1 MNQRVALQ
9 FALWLMLALFAA
21 MPAFAQNTSSAI
33 SGRIVDETGAPVA
46 GATVEIE
53 HVPSG
58 TRKSV
63 NASEDG
69 RFTAQGLRVGGP
81 YTVTASAEGKNNATK
96 NDVYLLL
103 GETTSVNLNMAAEAT
118 DLATVEVVASAAAN
132 VFNAE
137 AMGAGTAIDRATID
151 ALPSINR
158 DLQDYARL
166 DPRISQTDK
175 ERGEISALG
184 QNTRFNSITIDS
196 VSTNDTFGL
205 ESNNLPTARQ
215 PISLDAIESV
225 QINVTNYDVTQRGY
239 TGANINAVT
248 KSGTNEFHGS
258 VYTTYRD
265 NDMIRETDDRGVKFT
280 SFKEDTTLG
289 ATIGGPII
297 KDVLF
302 FFINLE
308 SATIKAPAA
317 DYGSTPLDRATGGI
331 TTAQVNEVIGIAEGY
346 GMDPGDLFSVGNDT
360 EVDTAL
366 VRLDWNISDTQRA
379 SLRYSTTDQSQFIQP
394 GFGVNFF
401 SLSSHWYSQEKE
413 FDNAVLE
420 LFSDWNDWFSTEARV
435 SYRDYASVPDIYARQ
450 PQVQVDFG
458 SQSFRFGT
466 EQFRHQN
473 VLNTETYNAYFAGNM
488 YFGDHTLKL
497 GFDWEQNDIY
507 NLFLESNYG
516 QYRFGSTANFRNGI
530 YREYVVRVPTS
541 GNVDDAAAAFSLD
554 NWGFFAQDTWAV
566 NYNLNLMY
574 GFRIDRPGTDSD
586 PVYNEAFQTTFGMRN
601 DVNQDEAAIFQPR
614 IGFNYT
620 FDSERPMQA
629 RGGFGLFQGS
639 AANVWLSNPFTN
651 NGRTIS
657 IFGCGFAGS
666 TANCPTTAPPAGRQF
681 SADPDNQPVFGT
693 ARADV
698 DLLAPGLKQPSVW
711 KGNLAFEHE
720 LPWMGMI
727 AGFEAIFTQVEDG
740 IYYEHLNLGRV
751 GRQGQDGRN
760 LYWANTAPSQYNAS
774 TGFFG
779 ATSNARSGANQA
791 FREVLLAKNTGK
803 GNGESYTLSLQKPFR
818 DEADWSAQIAYT
830 YADASEVSGLTSSR
844 AISNWASRAIL
855 NPNEEVSS
863 RSPYVVNDRLN
874 GSFTKRWKFFGDN
887 TTEFSLFYE
896 VRQGKPYSWTF
907 NNDANGDGLAGNDLM
922 YIPVAPGDVL
932 FVGADAAARA
942 AEEALFW
949 ERVNQLGLE
958 GYAGQT
964 IDRNTEYS
972 PWTNSFDVRLSQEIP
987 LWFDHKAD
995 VWLDILNV
1003 GNLLNKDWGEID
1015 EVFFQSNGAQARSF
1029 VNFAG
1034 IDPAT
1039 GRYVYDVI
1047 NTEPLGRRDNRAESR
1062 WAIAVG
1068 FRYRF

>member
-9 FALWLMLALFAA
+9 FALWLMLSLFAV

-46 GATVEIE
+46 GVAVDIQ
-53 HVPSG
+53 HGPSG
-58 TRKSV
+58 TRKAATT
-63 NASEDG
+63 NEEG
-69 RFTAQGLRVGGP
+69 RFSASGLRVGGP
-81 YTVTASAEGKNNATK
+81 YTVTATSAGKNNATK
-96 NDVYLLL
+96 SDLYLLL
-103 GETTSVNLNMAAEAT
+103 GETTTVNLSMIDEAT
-118 DLATVEVVASAAAN
+118 DLATVEVVASASN
-132 VFNAE
+132 SVFNAE
-137 AMGAGTAIDRATID
+137 AMGAGTAIDRDTIE

-215 PISLDAIESV
+215 PVSLDAIESV

-258 VYTTYRD
+258 VYGNYR
-265 NDMIRETDDRGVKFT
+265 NDDMVREIDDRGVAFT
-280 SFKEDTTLG
+280 GFTEDYSAG

-297 KDVLF
+297 EDTLF
-302 FFINLE
+302 FFINVD
-308 SATIKAPAA
+308 SSRIKAPSA
-317 DYGSTPLDRATGGI
+317 DYGSTPLNRATGGI
-331 TTAQVNEVIGIAEGY
+331 TTAQVDEVIGIAEGY
-346 GMDPGDLFSVGNDT
+346 GMEPGTLFAAGADT
-360 EVDTAL
+360 EVDSAL
-366 VRLDWNISDTQRA
+366 VRFDWNISDTQRA
-379 SLRYSTTDQSQFIQP
+379 AFRYSTTDQSQFIQP

-435 SYRDYASVPDIYARQ
+435 SYRDYASVPVTFARQ

-458 SQSFRFGT
+458 AQSFRFGT

-473 VLNTETYNAYFAGNM
+473 VLETETLNAYFGGNM
-488 YFGDHTLKL
+488 YFGDHTVKL

-516 QYRFGSTANFRNGI
+516 LYRFGSVANFRNGI

-541 GNVDDAAAAFSLD
+541 GNIDDAAAELGLE

-574 GFRIDRPGTDSD
+574 GFRVDRPSTDRT
-586 PVYNEAFQTTFGMRN
+586 PVYNSAFEGVFGRRN
-601 DVNQDEAAIFQPR
+601 DENQSEDAIFQPR
-614 IGFNYT
+614 LGFNYT
-620 FDSERPMQA
+620 FDSDRPMQV

-639 AANVWLSNPFTN
+639 AANVWLANPFTN

-657 IFGCGFAGS
+657 IFGCGFSGS
-666 TANCPTTAPPAGRQF
+666 TTNCPSTAPPIGRQF
-681 SADPDNQPVFGT
+681 SSDPDNQPQFGT

-698 DLLAPGLKQPSVW
+698 DLLEPGLKQPSVW

-727 AGFEAIFTQVEDG
+727 GGIEAIFTQVEDG

-751 GRQGQDGRN
+751 GRLGQDGRS
-760 LYWANTAPSQYNAS
+760 LYWVNTNPSQYTAS
-774 TGFFG
+774 SGFFG
-779 ATSNARSGANQA
+779 AASNARAGANQA

-803 GNGESYTLSLQKPFR
+803 GNGESYTVSLQKPFR
-818 DEADWSAQIAYT
+818 EDETWSAQIALT
-830 YADASEVSGLTSSR
+830 HADATEVNGLTSSR
-844 AISNWASRAIL
+844 AISNWASRAII

-863 RSPYVVNDRLN
+863 RSPYVVGDRLN
-874 GSFTKRWKFFGDN
+874 GAFNKRWTLWGDN
-887 TTEFSLFYE
+887 TTEFALFYE
-896 VRQGKPYSWTF
+896 VRKGKPYAWTF

-922 YIPVAPGDVL
+922 YIPLAPGDVL
-932 FVGADAAARA
+932 FVGADANARA
-942 AEEALFW
+942 AEEAAFFDYI
-949 ERVNQLGLE
+949 NSQGLDQ
-958 GYAGQT
+958 YAGQV
-964 IDRNTEYS
+964 IPRNSHYS
-972 PWTNSFDVRLSQEIP
+972 PWTNSFDIRLSQEIP
-987 LWFDHKAD
+987 MWFDHKAE
-995 VWLDILNV
+995 VWLDVLNI
-1003 GNLLNKDWGEID
+1003 GNMLNKDWGQID

-1029 VNFAG
+1029 ANFAG

-1039 GRYVYDVI
+1039 GRYVYDFI
-1047 NTEPLGRRDNRAESR
+1047 NPEQFGRRDRTAESR
-1062 WAIAVG
+1062 WAVAVG

>member
-21 MPAFAQNTSSAI
+21 TPAIAQNTSAAI
-33 SGRIVDETGAPVA
+33 SGRIVDESGAPVS
-46 GATVEIE
+46 GATVDIQ
-53 HVPSG
+53 HGPSG
-58 TRKSV
+58 TRKSATT
-63 NASEDG
+63 NDDG
-69 RFTAQGLRVGGP
+69 RFTASGLRVGGP
-81 YTVTASAEGKNNATK
+81 YTVTASASGKNNAGK

-103 GETTSVNLNMAAEAT
+103 GETTSVNLAMVAEAT
-118 DLATVEVVASAAAN
+118 DLATVEVVASAASN

-137 AMGAGTAIDRATID
+137 AMGAGTAIDRDTIEG
-151 ALPSINR
+151 LPSINR

-184 QNTRFNSITIDS
+184 QNSRFNSITIDS

-215 PISLDAIESV
+215 PVSLDAIDAV
-225 QINVTNYDVTQRGY
+225 QVNVTNYDVTQRGY

-258 VYTTYRD
+258 VYGNYR
-265 NDMIRETDDRGVKFT
+265 NDDMVREIDDRGVAFT
-280 SFKEDTTLG
+280 GFKEDFSYG
-289 ATIGGPII
+289 ATFGGPIVE
-297 KDVLF
+297 DVLF
-302 FFINLE
+302 FFVNVD
-308 SATIKAPAA
+308 SSRIKAPSA

-346 GMDPGDLFSVGNDT
+346 GMDPGDLFAAGADT
-360 EVDTAL
+360 EVDSAL
-366 VRLDWNISDTQRA
+366 VRLDWNISDAHRA
-379 SLRYSTTDQSQFIQP
+379 ALRYSTTDQSQFIQP

-413 FDNAVLE
+413 FDNAVVE
-420 LFSDWNDWFSTEARV
+420 LFSDWNDWFSTEARM
-435 SYRDYASVPDIYARQ
+435 SYRDYASVPDVFARQ

-473 VLNTETYNAYFAGNM
+473 VLETETLNAYFAGNM
-488 YFGDHTLKL
+488 YFGDHTFKV
-497 GFDWEQNDIY
+497 GFDYEENDIY

-541 GNVDDAAAAFSLD
+541 GNPADAAAQFEMD
-554 NWGFFAQDTWAV
+554 NWGFFAQDTWAI

-574 GFRIDRPGTDSD
+574 GFRVDQPGTSSE
-586 PVYNEAFQTTFGMRN
+586 PVFNEAFQAVFGRPN
-601 DVNQDEAAIFQPR
+601 NTNASEDAIFQPR
-614 IGFNYT
+614 LGFNYT
-620 FDSERPMQA
+620 FDTERPMQF

-666 TANCPTTAPPAGRQF
+666 TSSCPNTAPPAGRQF
-681 SADPDNQPVFGT
+681 SADPDNQPVFGSS
-693 ARADV
+693 RADV
-698 DLLAPGLKQPSVW
+698 DLLEPGLKQPSVW
-711 KGNLAFEHE
+711 KGNIAFEHE
-720 LPWMGMI
+720 LPWWNMI
-727 AGFEAIFTQVEDG
+727 GGVEAIFTQVEDG

-751 GRQGQDGRN
+751 SRLGQDGRS
-760 LYWANTAPSQYNAS
+760 LYWVNTNPSQYTAS
-774 TGFFG
+774 SGFFG
-779 ATSNARSGANQA
+779 ATSNARGGANQA

-803 GNGESYTLSLQKPFR
+803 GNGESYTLSLQKPFTE
-818 DEADWSAQIAYT
+818 DQSWSVQAAYT
-830 YADASEVSGLTSSR
+830 YADASEVNGLSSSR

-855 NPNEEVSS
+855 NPNEEISS

-874 GSFTKRWKFFGDN
+874 GAFTKRWKVWGEN
-887 TTEFSLFYE
+887 TTEFSVFYE
-896 VRQGKPYSWTF
+896 VRSGKPYAWTF

-922 YIPVAPGDVL
+922 YIPLAPGDVL

-942 AEEALFW
+942 AEEAAFF
-949 ERVNQLGLE
+949 EFINAQGLDQ
-958 GYAGQT
+958 YAGQAMP
-964 IDRNTEYS
+964 RNTHES
-972 PWTNSFDVRLSQEIP
+972 PWSNSFDVRLSQEIP
-987 LWFDHKAD
+987 LWFDHKAE
-995 VWLDILNV
+995 VWLDILNI
-1003 GNLLNKDWGEID
+1003 GNMLNKDWGTID

-1039 GRYVYDVI
+1039 GRYVYDFI
-1047 NTEPLGRRDNRAESR
+1047 NPEQFGRRDRTAESR
-1062 WAIAVG
+1062 WAVALG